1 MAIVYQEDWLT
12 RLQDRLN
19 EPTKWKDVCNVVYSN
34 TRVIHSPYKTDATLA
49 SLTPYAAYTPLTPA
63 FTDESLTIN
72 VPWVCAEII
81 DRGDLAQSTYL
92 SQMDTA
98 DRQGVLMNE
107 KIESLIFAQYGLLT
121 SFDNTQI
128 GGAAGN
134 ITVSSSN
141 IDDIIRAV
149 KREISEAKGDSM
161 LERNGG
167 FIIWRPA
174 DFELLE
180 AFCQANGFSTA
191 DSALKTG
198 VKGGFEYMG
207 ITHYKSNLLTAGH
220 LLAGVKKLF
229 TVGVLKDTY
238 GQIMVNEKDPGN
250 VSGVS
255 IVSRFDIGYKM
266 WALTKPLVF
275 NVTVA

>member
-1 MAIVYQEDWLT
+1 M
-12 RLQDRLN
+12 
-19 EPTKWKDVCNVVYSN
+19 
-34 TRVIHSPYKTDATLA
+34 
-49 SLTPYAAYTPLTPA
+49 
-63 FTDESLTIN
+63 TIN

-121 SFDNTQI
+121 TFDNTQI

-141 IDDIIRAV
+141 IDDIIRAI

-207 ITHYKSNLLTAGH
+207 LTHYKSNLLTAGH